1 MSCFHP
7 NICYVLRPIGEEKRV
22 TKIKPLE
29 SYDSYFYEKRH
40 LMHLH
45 STFIIDHHPTVC
57 YVEKICLVPCGNCLG
72 CSLDYSKDWSNRL
85 KMEYLTHIEKDDLIP
100 YFITLTYA
108 DEFLP
113 KNKQLNYSHIEDI
126 IKKLSDKVRYRYDI
140 NIRYF
145 VAGEYGSKNGR
156 PHFHMIVWVPP

>member
-1 MSCFHP
+1 MSCFKP
-7 NICYVLRPIGEEKRV
+7 NICYVLRPLGEEKCV
-22 TKIKPLE
+22 TKLQSLENYE
-29 SYDSYFYEKRH
+29 SYFEDKR
-40 LMHLH
+40 LLLNRYKKFM
-45 STFIIDHHPTVC
+45 IDGVETTC
-57 YVEKICLVPCGNCLG
+57 YVKKICLVPCGNCLG

-108 DEFLP
+108 DEYLP

-126 IKKLSDKVRYRYDI
+126 IKKLSDKVRYRYDT

-156 PHFHMIVWVPP
+156 PHFHMILWVPP